1 MAKVINSIRLLNLA
15 RQRVKDCCNEVVEL
29 DESPEGK
36 ALYLTFLSV
45 EHLYRLGAIT
55 KEQRNEMEAEY
66 EEYYQQSA
74 GRAIK
79 RDLQAQ
85 KDLDKIRTAMK
96 TCNYAE
102 ALRYAMDLLSMSDTP
117 LGSVDYNEFYKLY
130 YREEQLNADI

>member
-15 RQRVKDCCNEVVEL
+15 RQRVKDCGNEVVEL

-55 KEQRNEMEAEY
+55 KEQRNETEAEY

-74 GRAIK
+74 GRAIR
-79 RDLQAQ
+79 RDL
-85 KDLDKIRTAMK
+85 LIVFLVFSLRFV
-96 TCNYAE
+96 
-102 ALRYAMDLLSMSDTP
+102 ALLFCDCTEP
-117 LGSVDYNEFYKLY
+117 
-130 YREEQLNADI
+130 I